1 MQTSLHPIK
10 GRNGYCGPAAM
21 ASVLGISTDD
31 ASATIRR
38 VCGLRKV
45 AGLTTQQLVQT
56 LTHLGCEIDMVHVSP
71 REQVPARQWVT
82 GNADLFA
89 HQPVI
94 IVFSEHFGTLLG
106 RQYQCSMT
114 LRSIDWDSTPIPCEG
129 GAVREVLVVRSRPE
143 GPLRQH
149 FDAGRRLLHQARKLA
164 SKHGVI
170 IERDAADSYLVR
182 CPELEDDDPHEGHQT
197 ATTPQEVLA
206 MVKDYVYCLENGY
219 LEEVTDPRFR
229 HLRGSQWVHPASGV
243 LHAGAH

>member
-1 MQTSLHPIK
+1 MQTTLHPIK

-38 VCGLRKV
+38 VCGLQKV
-45 AGLTTQQLVQT
+45 AGLTTQQLVQA
-56 LTHLGCEIDMVHVSP
+56 LTHLGCEIEVVHVSP
-71 REQVPARQWVT
+71 REQLPARQWVT
-82 GNADLFA
+82 EHADLFA
-89 HQPVI
+89 HHPVI

-106 RQYQCSMT
+106 RHYQCSMT
-114 LRSIDWDSTPIPCEG
+114 LSSIDWGSTPIPLEG
-129 GAVREVLVVRSRPE
+129 GVLREVLVVRTRPD
-143 GPLRQH
+143 GPLRQQ
-149 FDAGRRLLHQARKLA
+149 FDAERRLLHQGQRLA

-197 ATTPQEVLA
+197 AATAQGVLA
-206 MVKDYVYCLENGY
+206 MVKDYVHCLQNGY
-219 LEEVTDPRFR
+219 LEAVTDPRFR
-229 HLRGSQWVHPASGV
+229 HLCGSQWVHPASGV